1 MEAARNERLRT
12 VVESIS
18 HRRAETYGTEGELLV
33 EDRAALLPLP
43 KQRFEP
49 RRVTPVW
56 ADSQS
61 LVRFETNSYSVP
73 VKYAHRQLSV
83 VATISEVRLVW
94 EDRLVARHPR
104 CWDKEQFIF
113 EPVHYLALLERKPGG
128 FDHARPLENW
138 HLPECFAL
146 LRRRL
151 EAEQGGSGTRQFIRV
166 LRLLE
171 RFSLK
176 QLADAVEYA
185 LDIDIVDPDS
195 IRVIVEHRSTEP
207 VELFSLDGRPELAG
221 VQVETTDVAA
231 YQSLLT
237 EDRP

>member
-1 MEAARNERLRT
+1 
-12 VVESIS
+12 V
-18 HRRAETYGTEGELLV
+18 
-33 EDRAALLPLP
+33 D
-43 KQRFEP
+43 Q
-49 RRVTPVW
+49 
-56 ADSQS
+56 
-61 LVRFETNSYSVP
+61 
-73 VKYAHRQLSV
+73 
-83 VATISEVRLVW
+83 
-94 EDRLVARHPR
+94 LVARHPR
-104 CWDKEQFIF
+104 CWDREQFLF

-138 HLPECFAL
+138 QLPECFAL
-146 LRRRL
+146 LRRRQ
-151 EAEQGGSGTRQFIRV
+151 EAEFGGAGTRQFIRV

-195 IRVIVEHRSTEP
+195 IRVIVEHRSTES

-221 VQVETTDVAA
+221 VRVETTDVVA
-231 YQSLLT
+231 YQSLLS